1 MNNQS
6 ENKGSG
12 SPVAEGASTL
22 SNDLIVTAPSGDHV
36 AGTSSH
42 GRISL
47 GGSGDQAEDPKPH
60 ITELFETIEYDDST
74 DDDDFIDVPKT
85 ADPKTSKSEG
95 VDPEAGKSTGNRA
108 CRRAHS
114 EDGHYNPY
122 SVKRACQVLSPEAFE
137 QLLRCLVY
145 TPEKEE
151 DAQEET
157 DANRGAEVDN
167 KENAPPTEVEQR
179 EEDEVG
185 EDQKKSD

>member
-6 ENKGSG
+6 ENNDSG

-22 SNDLIVTAPSGDHV
+22 SNDLIITAPSGDHV

-95 VDPEAGKSTGNRA
+95 VDPEAGKPTAQPKNKNRA

-114 EDGHYNPY
+114 EDGYYNPHFQPPPAR
-122 SVKRACQVLSPEAFE
+122 RACRVFPPESLE
-137 QLLRCLVY
+137 RLLRCVED

-151 DAQEET
+151 AAQGET
-157 DANRGAEVDN
+157 NVNRGAKVDN
-167 KENAPPTEVEQR
+167 KENCSP
-179 EEDEVG
+179 D
-185 EDQKKSD
+185 